1 MSTITIG
8 SVTAPVRHLSIRES
22 TDAVPTMRIQIVVP
36 YNQIAGYLLSRP
48 NVSVT
53 VEIDD
58 VTSTFV
64 GRLTS
69 IRAGPHGDTEVEVVS
84 RWLGHLSLYM
94 PSVAKEYA
102 GCESY
107 EGYWN
112 KCYWTVHGVIRDVA
126 NTAGVPVYLL
136 FPDCQLGSN
145 ARWEGTS
152 ALSFIVSI
160 LNGAGYRSTGRHRV
174 DILERPEGVYFV
186 LRSSFHSSVPVPAER
201 VIEWSIEASIPES
214 HFAMRTGD
222 GSGGGSARDPCIEGG
237 SAYKLEPRDQTPEDD
252 PCRAGTD
259 NPPGGNRPKPST
271 PPTPPTSPTVIDLT
285 DPCINGD
292 RTVAIVERRSTDK
305 EEIETIT
312 SFDYRTVRAATFTRG
327 ECVVASEVRIS
338 RASYKDPKSKIL
350 RRDEYTEVTY
360 EHEGILLTDATGAI
374 SGERVVQTYRSERTW
389 VHVERKSEPG
399 QTSSP
404 CEVMDFL
411 SRERTET
418 TRWAQADGEAFPY
431 IIITSESSLTDDEYC
446 EALRKGTAS
455 KLPLRSTEI
464 RYNIKSGS
472 FMNHVTR
479 TWKYDADGN
488 LIDSSEVTE
497 HSMGEWRSNRELIR
511 YMNISIDN
519 LRDWIQTIQPTM
531 PTSLPLTP
539 FNTSANPSSAS
550 SAIDGS
556 SKPTKQQRWIRE
568 CGPPPPPDGFKW
580 ERDTSKVG
588 QCDPDGGT
596 PGVTYSFPMAGDT
609 DQLDRILNW
618 IRDEGTSRLL
628 ETLSCTLVALPG
640 ITVGSR
646 LEFSGIPELENKS
659 WYVIQLN
666 TDIGVDGATQ
676 RVVALTWV

>member
-1 MSTITIG
+1 
-8 SVTAPVRHLSIRES
+8 
-22 TDAVPTMRIQIVVP
+22 
-36 YNQIAGYLLSRP
+36 
-48 NVSVT
+48 
-53 VEIDD
+53 
-58 VTSTFV
+58 
-64 GRLTS
+64 
-69 IRAGPHGDTEVEVVS
+69 
-84 RWLGHLSLYM
+84 
-94 PSVAKEYA
+94 
-102 GCESY
+102 
-107 EGYWN
+107 
-112 KCYWTVHGVIRDVA
+112 
-126 NTAGVPVYLL
+126 
-136 FPDCQLGSN
+136 
-145 ARWEGTS
+145 
-152 ALSFIVSI
+152 
-160 LNGAGYRSTGRHRV
+160 
-174 DILERPEGVYFV
+174 
-186 LRSSFHSSVPVPAER
+186 
-201 VIEWSIEASIPES
+201 
-214 HFAMRTGD
+214 
-222 GSGGGSARDPCIEGG
+222 
-237 SAYKLEPRDQTPEDD
+237 
-252 PCRAGTD
+252 
-259 NPPGGNRPKPST
+259 
-271 PPTPPTSPTVIDLT
+271 
-285 DPCINGD
+285 
-292 RTVAIVERRSTDK
+292 
-305 EEIETIT
+305 
-312 SFDYRTVRAATFTRG
+312 
-327 ECVVASEVRIS
+327 
-338 RASYKDPKSKIL
+338 
-350 RRDEYTEVTY
+350 
-360 EHEGILLTDATGAI
+360 
-374 SGERVVQTYRSERTW
+374 
-389 VHVERKSEPG
+389 
-399 QTSSP
+399 
-404 CEVMDFL
+404 
-411 SRERTET
+411 
-418 TRWAQADGEAFPY
+418 
-431 IIITSESSLTDDEYC
+431 
-446 EALRKGTAS
+446 
-455 KLPLRSTEI
+455 
-464 RYNIKSGS
+464 
-472 FMNHVTR
+472 MNHVTR